1 MSLIVSIIVPTKD
14 RGPAVES
21 LLDSIKC
28 LEGLRRIRP
37 EIIVGDN
44 DSRDNTWHLLC
55 AASQDF
61 PVPLTRVKVEVPGKS
76 AVVNSALR
84 LAKGKVLAFIDDDVT
99 LDPRWLEALERFF
112 SHGAYQV
119 GQGRI
124 LLQEPDATDP
134 EVKKLNKRFRTIP
147 HLELEDPSTRLHSLN
162 GANFAVRREALERVG
177 HFDERL
183 GPGASGTSEDVEL
196 ARRFIRAGIHIG
208 YMQEAVAYHRVDRA
222 RLTEEYFK
230 CIHKKQGK
238 SRLLIKD
245 RSVPHIMFQLCR
257 TATQYGINSV
267 LAKDRKR
274 YRSKGRVYHY
284 LGMLEAKWNGQAD
297 R

>member
-1 MSLIVSIIVPTKD
+1 MSLTISIIVPTKD
-14 RGPAVES
+14 RGPAVEL
-21 LLDSIKC
+21 LLDSIKR
-28 LEGLRRIRP
+28 LDGLRRLRP
-37 EIIVGDN
+37 ETIIGDN
-44 DSRDNTWHLLC
+44 GSRDNTWHLLC

-61 PVPLTRVKVEVPGKS
+61 PIPIMRLKVEQPGKS

-84 LAKGKVLAFIDDDVT
+84 LAKGKILAFVDDDVT
-99 LDPRWLEALERFF
+99 LNPQWLEAIERFF
-112 SHGAYQV
+112 SHSAYQV

-124 LLQEPDATDP
+124 LLQEPDAADP

-147 HLELEDPSTRLHSLN
+147 HLELDEPAKRLHSLN

-196 ARRFIRAGIHIG
+196 AGRFNQAGIHIG

-284 LGMLEAKWNGQAD
+284 LGMLEAKWNGRAD